1 MNTPSLELLD
11 TSRTGLSSDSILDW
25 LVKCPKLTEISIRS
39 SFPLENLFSGTI
51 PSEIGTLTLLSTLD
65 LRSNNFTGTIPVEL
79 GKVTSLQYLRLS
91 SNGFA
96 GSLPDGLFTSLR
108 SLVEFSYEEIPGH
121 DGTLP
126 KELFSLPVIL
136 SIELVSSQFSGTLP
150 DVNTPLLQ
158 VLNVGNNNFTGT
170 IPTMDSA
177 TNLVRLLLRG
187 NMLEGT
193 IPPLD
198 GCPYLV
204 DFHASGNKLSGDF
217 CSLERNSRLQEILL
231 SENSLDGSLCV
242 FDQPVPSLISLILSD
257 NQLSGTI
264 PTTFFAPLVNTEF
277 IYMDE
282 NNFVGTVPESMNALP
297 RLVSIDLSSNRLTGT
312 IPSLAVSLDLLHA
325 IFHGNLFSDCAFACS
340 SPNAILSVGDNDLRT
355 FPISADCLHSPKVIY
370 GRSNKIEGVF
380 NLSLLQDTEEAYFQD
395 NLFASVELDPDLS
408 IKLENLNLS
417 NCRITET
424 PPHLLAN
431 APELEELDLS
441 NNQIAEFDLGVSGS
455 SLELLNLRSNSL
467 SGTFLSAAH
476 FEKLEEI
483 DVSLNSLSGPFP
495 QDWGANVKVVRV
507 SDNMFRGGIPANVPG
522 DQVQVFDVSM
532 NEMSGYVPYW
542 VCTADSADISGNDF
556 YCPLPDCCG
565 VGSVTCGTTCVDPP
579 VDIVDY
585 PWKIVYIVV
594 GCLLLVG
601 LLAAVALTKTRLGKD
616 VERMVGYGSLLYA
629 GATRSIIITDITI
642 LDILGGG
649 TSGVVYRGLW
659 QGHTQVALKR
669 MPGKKQVKA
678 FEAEARLL
686 LGVRHPNIVQFLGIF
701 TSDNGQKYLV
711 SELVKL
717 GSLENVLHKN
727 TGMSVEQLM
736 ALARDIAAGL
746 DYLHKSGIIHRDLAT
761 RNILVKDD
769 GTHLTPKIADLGMS
783 KRVVKSGVYESLYDT
798 GECLPF
804 RSLAPEVFTS
814 RIFSYC
820 SDMFAYGVTVWE
832 LFNDAAVPW
841 QGYGLN
847 EVRDNAIAG
856 RPLPRVGMITEKIY
870 TGVLVKCAA
879 ADPTERP
886 TAYEAFSWFEEE
898 LQERFHRSQS
908 RYSPA
913 ESTVDDHDVSYEVPS
928 DVEDPTDDGL
938 YLYCTRVWS

>member
-1 MNTPSLELLD
+1 
-11 TSRTGLSSDSILDW
+11 
-25 LVKCPKLTEISIRS
+25 V
-39 SFPLENLFSGTI
+39 
-51 PSEIGTLTLLSTLD
+51 
-65 LRSNNFTGTIPVEL
+65 
-79 GKVTSLQYLRLS
+79 
-91 SNGFA
+91 
-96 GSLPDGLFTSLR
+96 
-108 SLVEFSYEEIPGH
+108 
-121 DGTLP
+121 
-126 KELFSLPVIL
+126 
-136 SIELVSSQFSGTLP
+136 
-150 DVNTPLLQ
+150 
-158 VLNVGNNNFTGT
+158 
-170 IPTMDSA
+170 
-177 TNLVRLLLRG
+177 
-187 NMLEGT
+187 
-193 IPPLD
+193 
-198 GCPYLV
+198 
-204 DFHASGNKLSGDF
+204 
-217 CSLERNSRLQEILL
+217 
-231 SENSLDGSLCV
+231 
-242 FDQPVPSLISLILSD
+242 SD

-264 PTTFFAPLVNTEF
+264 PSAFFDPLVHTEF
-277 IYMDE
+277 ISLDGNYLL
-282 NNFVGTVPESMNALP
+282 GTVPEGVNVLS
-297 RLVSIDLSSNRLTGT
+297 RLITIDLSRNMFTGT
-312 IPSLAVSLDLLHA
+312 IPSFALSSGLAIA
-325 IFHGNLFSDCAFACS
+325 RFNENRFSDSAFACNR
-340 SPNAILSVGDNDLRT
+340 PNARLYVRDNDLRT
-355 FPISADCLHSPKVIY
+355 FPLPADCLHSPRIIY
-370 GRSNKIEGVF
+370 GQSNRIEGVF
-380 NLSLLQDTEEAYFQD
+380 NLSILQNTEEAYFQD
-395 NLFASVELDPDLS
+395 NLFSSVELDPDIFL
-408 IKLENLNLS
+408 KLESLNLS
-417 NCRITET
+417 NCRITES

-441 NNQIAEFDLGVSGS
+441 YNQIADFDLSVGGA
-455 SLELLNLRSNSL
+455 SLEFLNLRSNSL
-467 SGTFLSAAH
+467 SRTCFTVAH
-476 FEKLEEI
+476 FGELEEI
-483 DVSLNSLSGPFP
+483 DVSLNSLSCPFP
-495 QDWGANVKVVRV
+495 QDWGANVKIVRM
-507 SDNMFRGGIPANVPG
+507 SDNIFRGGLPTIVPG
-522 DQVQVFDVSM
+522 DQVQVLDVSN
-532 NEMSGYVPYW
+532 NEMSGYVPNW
-542 VCTADSADISGNDF
+542 VCTADSVDVSGNDF

-565 VGSVTCGTTCVDPP
+565 VGGITCGSACGYPP
-579 VDIVDY
+579 VDIWDY
-585 PWKIVYIVV
+585 PWKIVYIVT

-601 LLAAVALTKTRLGKD
+601 LLAGVALTKTRLGKD